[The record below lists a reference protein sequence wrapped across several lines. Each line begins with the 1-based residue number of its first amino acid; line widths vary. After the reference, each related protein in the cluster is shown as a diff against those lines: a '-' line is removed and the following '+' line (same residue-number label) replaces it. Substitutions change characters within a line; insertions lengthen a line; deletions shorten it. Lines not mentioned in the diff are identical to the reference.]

1 MNAPHLLC
9 SQHSKVGWINISI
22 YPLGTLSTCF
32 FFVLQ
37 HLKSKKGIW
46 VDILLVFLQ
55 IFVELILLLTLVTF
69 VIIPHMC
76 IAISFVGV
84 ESVTRLIDTFQLGE
98 ISMS

>member
-1 MNAPHLLC
+1 MHRTFSALESRMDKYFN
-9 SQHSKVGWINISI
+9 
-22 YPLGTLSTCF
+22 PLGTIVNMF
-32 FFVLQ
+32 YFFVLQ